1 MGSTES
7 PVGPGNDGAVPL
19 PRLPIGSP
27 ALVVHLVGPWYQEMA
42 FDLPLEGQHPPHRVS
57 SSHLACQRA
66 FRCPSCS
73 PGELAALREEV
84 CGQTSGSCVHVSF
97 TTVFAMGAHSVQGV
111 FFRVLCQEIRQ
122 SGSLCI
128 VVVAEALCGKANPYP
143 NHVSILIIMNR

>member
-27 ALVVHLVGPWYQEMA
+27 ALVVHLVGSWYQEMA

-66 FRCPSCS
+66 FRCPSRS
-73 PGELAALREEV
+73 PVELAALHDEV
-84 CGQTSGSCVHVSF
+84 CGRTSGSCVHVSF
-97 TTVFAMGAHSVQGV
+97 TTVFAM
-111 FFRVLCQEIRQ
+111 R
-122 SGSLCI
+122 GSLSAGR
-128 VVVAEALCGKANPYP
+128 VFQGP
-143 NHVSILIIMNR
+143 VSGAQTIWEPLHSGGG